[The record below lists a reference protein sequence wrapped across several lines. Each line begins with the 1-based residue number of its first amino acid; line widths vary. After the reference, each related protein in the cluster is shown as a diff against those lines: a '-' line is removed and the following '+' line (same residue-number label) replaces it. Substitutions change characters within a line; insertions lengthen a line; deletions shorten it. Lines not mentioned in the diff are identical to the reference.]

1 MPSDAAHR
9 SAVLAAFGGAWTS
22 YREAAAAAADEVEA
36 QLLSLQAPVASP
48 AAAVAIEL
56 GPLGASHFDVGKLAP
71 LVSRDDA
78 PSPLGLEALETAGR
92 TLRDLATAEPEP
104 ASQVGAGERVHAA
117 VAAALGRIGRG
128 FGAAHV
134 TALARSGRYEP
145 EIHSAWLRTYP
156 FARWTRR
163 ERLLAPPVVVEVD
176 GADLHVSGLAE
187 FLDGAVKIVL
197 LVRDGAVPPA
207 PLVRLL
213 TPGLFVAQSHD
224 GSELERFAAWPGPGI
239 LAWMPPA
246 AAAFVHDPDGGPWL
260 ANRLRVTSEPSM
272 PRRGLGGWSAAQL
285 AEELRQLKALA
296 AAPAPSQAGLAAPGG
311 ADPVDRL
318 AAWLLS
324 RADLTEVAGAA

>member
-1 MPSDAAHR
+1 MPSDAANR
-9 SAVLAAFGGAWTS
+9 PAVLAAFRGAWQA
-22 YREAAAAAADEVEA
+22 YREAAGTAADEVEA
-36 QLLSLQAPVASP
+36 QLLSLRTPAASP
-48 AAAVAIEL
+48 VAAVAIEL
-56 GPLGASHFDVGKLAP
+56 GPLGASHIDVARIAP
-71 LVSRDDA
+71 LMTRDEA
-78 PSPLGLEALETAGR
+78 PNPLGLEALETAGR
-92 TLRDLATAEPEP
+92 TLRELATAEPEA
-104 ASQVGAGERVHAA
+104 ASQVGSGERVHGA
-117 VAAALGRIGRG
+117 VAAALARIGRG

-145 EIHSAWLRTYP
+145 ELHAGWLRAYP

-187 FLDGAVKIVL
+187 FLDGGVKIVL

-224 GSELERFAAWPGPGI
+224 GGELERFAAWKGPGI
-239 LAWMPPA
+239 FAWMPAA
-246 AAAFVHDPDGGPWL
+246 AAAFVHDPAGGPWL
-260 ANRLRVTSEPSM
+260 ANRLQVTTEPAM

-285 AEELRQLKALA
+285 GEELRQLKALA
-296 AAPAPSQAGLAAPGG
+296 AAPAPAQAGFAAPGG